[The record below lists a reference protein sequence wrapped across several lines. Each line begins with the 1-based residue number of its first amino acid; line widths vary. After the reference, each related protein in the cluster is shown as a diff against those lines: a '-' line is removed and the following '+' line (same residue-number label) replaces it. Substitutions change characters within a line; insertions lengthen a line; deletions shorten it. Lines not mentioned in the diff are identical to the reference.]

1 MKSREAE
8 LRDLVRDWLR
18 KADLDCDVAARL
30 ASEGDRFR
38 DIVTFHCQQAVEK
51 YVKAI
56 LVRHQVEFR
65 KTHDI
70 ERLLHILRVVEPS
83 ITEELAG
90 AKWLTPFGVDIRYRG
105 DFPETVRGDEIRA
118 LRLAQGAREAATALI
133 SPFLTEENSASEDQ
147 EER

>member
-1 MKSREAE
+1 MKSREGE

-38 DIVTFHCQQAVEK
+38 DIVAFHCQQAVAK

-70 ERLLHILRVVEPS
+70 ERLLHILRGVEPS
-83 ITEELAG
+83 IADGLVN
-90 AKWLTPFGVDIRYRG
+90 AKWLTPFRVNIRYPG
-105 DFPETVRGDEIRA
+105 DFPEARPGDEARA
-118 LRLAQGAREAATALI
+118 LGLA
-133 SPFLTEENSASEDQ
+133 
-147 EER
+147 

>member
-8 LRDLVRDWLR
+8 LRDLVCDWLR
-18 KADLDCDVAARL
+18 KADLDCEVAARL

-38 DIVTFHCQQAVEK
+38 DIVAFHCQQAVEK

-70 ERLLHILRVVEPS
+70 ERLLHILRTVEPS
-83 ITEELAG
+83 IADGLAS
-90 AKWLTPFGVDIRYRG
+90 ATWLTPFGVDIRYPG
-105 DFPETVRGDEIRA
+105 DFPETLSGDETRA
-118 LRLAQGAREAATALI
+118 LGLAQGARKATMTLL
-133 SPFLTEENSASEDQ
+133 SSFLAQ
-147 EER
+147 